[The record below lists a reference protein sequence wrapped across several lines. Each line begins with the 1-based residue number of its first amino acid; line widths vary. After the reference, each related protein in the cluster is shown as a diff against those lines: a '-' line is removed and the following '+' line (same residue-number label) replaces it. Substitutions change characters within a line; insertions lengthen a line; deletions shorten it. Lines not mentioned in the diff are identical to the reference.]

1 MWAYIVRR
9 LMILPIVI
17 FGMTVLIFA
26 LLQLLDPIE
35 RVSLYVSDPAQLKQ
49 GQETIERLLEK
60 YGLNDPI
67 PVQYYRWVKNV
78 ARGELGWSRTSQR
91 PVSKA
96 ILDYLPATAELT
108 MWAIIPVIIVGIW
121 LGVLSAKHH
130 NRPLDHLARVF
141 AVIGWSFPTYV
152 FGLLVL
158 MLFYGIVQW
167 FPAGR
172 LSTWA
177 SFVVHSQEFIRYT
190 GMNTIDSLLNGRL
203 DIFWD
208 SFRHLFLP
216 VITLAYV
223 QWALLLRVAR
233 SSMLETLRQDY
244 VQTARAKGLKEKIV
258 INKHARRNALI
269 PVATIGG
276 LLIIGLLNG
285 VVIVELIFTYKGL
298 GWWFIEAASHLDIP
312 AVLGFTMFNGVL
324 LVVGNLIVDILY
336 TIIDPR
342 VRLT

>member
-1 MWAYIVRR
+1 
-9 LMILPIVI
+9 MILPIVI

-26 LLQLLDPIE
+26 LLQLLDPVE
-35 RVSLYVSDPAQLKQ
+35 RASLYITDPAQLKQ
-49 GQETIERLLEK
+49 GWESVQRVLEK

-67 PVQYYRWVKNV
+67 PVQYYRWIKNV
-78 ARGELGWSRTSQR
+78 AQGNLGWSKTAQR
-91 PVSKA
+91 PVLRA
-96 ILDYLPATAELT
+96 ILDYLPASAELT
-108 MWAIIPVIIVGIW
+108 LWAIVPVVLIGIW
-121 LGVLSAKHH
+121 LGVLSAVYH

-141 AVIGWSFPTYV
+141 AITGWSFPTFV
-152 FGLLVL
+152 FGLLML
-158 MLFYGIVQW
+158 MVFYGMVQW
-167 FPAGR
+167 FPPGR

-177 SFVVHSQEFIRYT
+177 SFVVHSQEFTRYT
-190 GMNTIDSLLNGRL
+190 GMNTIDALLNGRL

-208 SFRHLFLP
+208 ALRHLILP

-244 VQTARAKGLKEKIV
+244 VQAARAKGLKERVV
-258 INKHARRNALI
+258 IKKHARRNALI

-285 VVIVELIFTYKGL
+285 VVIVEVIFTYKGL
-298 GWWFIEAASHLDIP
+298 GWMFFEAASHLDIP
-312 AVLGFTMFNGVL
+312 TVLGFTMFNGVL
-324 LVVGNLIVDILY
+324 LVVGNLVVDVLY